1 MGETCQ
7 RQRVES
13 ADCANSMIKPKNN
26 NIGSRAGFSKNN
38 NIGSRAGSLWV
49 GILAL
54 TYTAQVILGKLL
66 NF

>member
-13 ADCANSMIKPKNN
+13 ADCANSMIKP
-26 NIGSRAGFSKNN
+26 KNN